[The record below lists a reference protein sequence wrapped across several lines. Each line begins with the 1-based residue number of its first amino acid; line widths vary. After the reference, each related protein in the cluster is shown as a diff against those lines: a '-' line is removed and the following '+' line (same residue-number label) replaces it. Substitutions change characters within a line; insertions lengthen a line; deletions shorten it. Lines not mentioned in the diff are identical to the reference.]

1 MSLERNRKTGTRK
14 SEMVSR
20 IQMTAA
26 GQRIFFHQHFGVI
39 VSNGWINAFQRTRG
53 QPTFSKCAGRL
64 ILIRRPVFKIASL
77 KDIREGD
84 RLDCSFRTTGRN
96 CVPLPLL

>member
-26 GQRIFFHQHFGVI
+26 GQRIFFHHRFGVI
-39 VSNGWINAFQRTRG
+39 VSNGWINAFQRTWEADSDSSPCFQTCIIERH
-53 QPTFSKCAGRL
+53 P
-64 ILIRRPVFKIASL
+64 
-77 KDIREGD
+77 
-84 RLDCSFRTTGRN
+84 
-96 CVPLPLL
+96 